1 MKKFASHYLYIPN
14 HGYLKMHGIEVSH
27 GRVERIFPV
36 TGESEN
42 TVWLPGVIAL
52 EGEGTEARPFNIPTI
67 IDAIPLD
74 LQAYSGLSPYWYSP
88 FDLTA
93 LRPVDGTRRTR
104 LQ

>member
-1 MKKFASHYLYIPN
+1 
-14 HGYLKMHGIEVSH
+14 MHGIEVSH

-36 TGESEN
+36 AGESEN

-52 EGEGTEARPFNIPTI
+52 EGEGTEACPFNVPTI

-93 LRPVDGTRRTR
+93 LATFSDSDVGR
-104 LQ
+104 LAGKLGMWSL